1 MAFIIVNLMQAQAKK
16 LNFFNCGFS
25 PNKDDAGTWIYQNA
39 WISIV
44 DLSHEHSLNYSLH
57 LPNNGV
63 YIIAIEGEHQIG
75 EQTLNKRD
83 AIGISECETIH
94 INNIQPGRLL
104 LVEVPMIF

>member
-1 MAFIIVNLMQAQAKK
+1 M
-16 LNFFNCGFS
+16 
-25 PNKDDAGTWIYQNA
+25 
-39 WISIV
+39 
-44 DLSHEHSLNYSLH
+44 
-57 LPNNGV
+57 
-63 YIIAIEGEHQIG
+63 AIEGQHQIG